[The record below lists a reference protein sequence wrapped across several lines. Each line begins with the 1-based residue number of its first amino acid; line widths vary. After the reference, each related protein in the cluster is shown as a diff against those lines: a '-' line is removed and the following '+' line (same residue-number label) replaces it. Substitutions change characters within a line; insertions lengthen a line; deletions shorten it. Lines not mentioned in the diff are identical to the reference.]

1 MKVDKSQV
9 VLWVSLVGLLSLL
22 VVAIWFDR
30 NSPPGPPTPARIK
43 YLRDSLEMEYYRKAI
58 EESYPFDH
66 SKIPTNESNP

>member
-1 MKVDKSQV
+1 MKIDKMQV
-9 VLWVSLVGLLSLL
+9 MLGVCLAGLLSVLA
-22 VVAIWFDR
+22 VAIYLDDNR
-30 NSPPGPPTPARIK
+30 PAPPTPQRIR